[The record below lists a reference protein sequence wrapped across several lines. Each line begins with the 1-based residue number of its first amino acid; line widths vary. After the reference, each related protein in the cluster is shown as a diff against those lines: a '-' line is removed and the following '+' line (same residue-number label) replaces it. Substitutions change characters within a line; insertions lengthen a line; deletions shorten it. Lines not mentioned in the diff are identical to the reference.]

1 MKMNL
6 RRQNFGQNVSRTF
19 TKAVYPEKN
28 GVRSIRSHNQPL
40 VIGSENKRKDSQNQN
55 SQRNLFLPG
64 FLPNRKY
71 HLTHQ
76 PMMCL

>member
-1 MKMNL
+1 MDENEL
-6 RRQNFGQNVSRTF
+6 
-19 TKAVYPEKN
+19 TKTELWTKRIQDFHVYPEKN